1 MTEPATVSRF
11 LRLPEVCDRIGL
23 SRSTVYRL
31 INEGVFPDPVKV
43 TARTSA
49 WLESSV
55 QRWMAERIQCTVQ
68 AASMRQA
75 LSVTG

>member
-11 LRLPEVCDRIGL
+11 LRLPAVCDRIGL

-31 INEGVFPDPVKV
+31 INEGAFPDPVKV

-49 WLESSV
+49 WLESAVST
-55 QRWMAERIQCTVQ
+55 WMAERMQT
-68 AASMRQA
+68 AS
-75 LSVTG
+75 G